1 MEKIKLNIKGIH
13 CSSCSSLIE
22 NELNDHKGVTM
33 SKVNN
38 ETGKAVVVF
47 DEDKTSIENIKKIIA
62 SAGDYVA
69 EDYEE
74 ENEKHVTK
82 KNDKKL
88 KVNSAYLSIIL
99 TMIGIGILVVIYML
113 INQGSEGGKSGVIV
127 KNNNNVA
134 REDSVVPTSPPAGN
148 QAPAQ
153 GDVLD
158 IPVSKDD
165 NIRGN
170 INAPITIVEYSD
182 FQCPYCSRFHETMNQ
197 IFAEYPED
205 VRWVFK
211 HFPLDSRHPLARK
224 TAEASECAAEQGK
237 FWEFS
242 DEVYTNQQAISND
255 SLSTFAKNIGLNVSQ
270 FDSCVSSGKYSDKVE
285 ADYQEGVQ
293 FGVSGTPGD
302 FINGKSLGGAAPY
315 DKLKQIIEEML

>member
-1 MEKIKLNIKGIH
+1 MEKIKLNIKGVH
-13 CSSCSSLIE
+13 CGSCSSLIE

-33 SKVNN
+33 SKVNK

-47 DEDKTSIENIKKIIA
+47 DEEQTSIANIKRIIA

-74 ENEKHVTK
+74 ESEQHETK
-82 KNDKKL
+82 KDEKKL
-88 KVNSAYLSIIL
+88 KGNSAYLSVML
-99 TMIGIGILVVIYML
+99 TMIGLGILVVIFML
-113 INQGSEGGKSGVIV
+113 INQGSEGGKKGVIV

-134 REDSVVPTSPPAGN
+134 KEDSVVPTNPSANN

-197 IFAEYPED
+197 IIADYPED

-211 HFPLDSRHPLARK
+211 HFPLDSIHPLARK

-242 DEVYTNQQAISND
+242 DEVYTNCLLYTSPSPRD
-255 SLSTFAKNIGLNVSQ
+255 GLLSRMP
-270 FDSCVSSGKYSDKVE
+270 SS
-285 ADYQEGVQ
+285 A
-293 FGVSGTPGD
+293 
-302 FINGKSLGGAAPY
+302 
-315 DKLKQIIEEML
+315 

>member
-1 MEKIKLNIKGIH
+1 MKKLKLNIKGIH

-38 ETGKAVVVF
+38 ETGKSVVVF
-47 DEDKTSIENIKKIIA
+47 DEDKTSI
-62 SAGDYVA
+62 
-69 EDYEE
+69 
-74 ENEKHVTK
+74 
-82 KNDKKL
+82 
-88 KVNSAYLSIIL
+88 
-99 TMIGIGILVVIYML
+99 
-113 INQGSEGGKSGVIV
+113 

-285 ADYQEGVQ
+285 ADYQEGIQ

-302 FINGKSLGGAAPY
+302 FINGKSLGGAVPY